1 MLPGQNRTGVGKKA
15 FLQTPE
21 SIYQKDPYKDQLSV
35 ELQYHNK
42 MHTKSPMHE
51 TDFVPASGFK
61 TMYDYPH
68 SAQTRPSLMWR
79 RSSTRKRRQK
89 RTNQA
94 RLRPSLPISSPTRP
108 PKSKQSST
116 SPSPT
121 CATNTAAGSRY
132 KSRRGSYGRA
142 RSSTRSCSSP

>member
-61 TMYDYPH
+61 TMYDHPH
-68 SAQTRPSLMWR
+68 SAPTRLSLTSR
-79 RSSTRKRRQK
+79 RSSTRKRRQE
-89 RTNQA
+89 RTSQA
-94 RLRPSLPISSPTRP
+94 RLRLSLPISSPTQP
-108 PKSKQSST
+108 LKSKRSST
-116 SPSPT
+116 SPSRT
-121 CATNTAAGSRY
+121 CATNTAASRKC
-132 KSRRGSYGRA
+132 KSRRRNYGRV
-142 RSSTRSCSSP
+142 RSSMRSCSNP